1 MGIIPPLAFLGF
13 LLLAA
18 ILGWSGRRMA
28 PKEPSSDASRTSY
41 AGGENIPGK
50 KSFPGYHLFFPI
62 ALFFTVLHVLALLL
76 GLLPAGSSGLGL
88 VYAGLIVFGL
98 ITLVL
103 R

>member
-1 MGIIPPLAFLGF
+1 M
-13 LLLAA
+13 
-18 ILGWSGRRMA
+18 S
-28 PKEPSSDASRTSY
+28 PKEPTSSEARTSY

-50 KSFPGYHLFFPI
+50 KSFPGYHIFYPI

-76 GLLPAGSSGLGL
+76 GLLPVGSAALGL